1 MKTHFQSILSRFH
14 RRDAGAVMTEF
25 VIMLPIFVM
34 LFVGIVELNRLQRAA
49 NKAHVMANKLMWETS
64 VEVMTS
70 PPNSMWADPHQVEE
84 IAPEPPATCSSDR
97 YHECAGF
104 DWNKWKRLVDYGTFG
119 EGLSAARFEEVQEW
133 LDIAE
138 NRSRWLAG
146 EEEID
151 LRMYDTVYNAD
162 SVWGEYALIATWDR
176 AHSENSVVIPL
187 GEPVGALGYFNN
199 ASLDGAPLVGG
210 TPSMFAY
217 GAGTRYGLI
226 VANHVES
233 VSTRFNS
240 FDYEVEYQTLTPP
253 RPMEMDN
260 EEVFTVGTP
269 RLLLQDTGFDRIP
282 GFEYEFELT
291 GFGLDLL
298 EEGGT

>member
-1 MKTHFQSILSRFH
+1 MHSLIPSMRSLLRNQS
-14 RRDAGAVMTEF
+14 GAVMTEF

-34 LFVGIVELNRLQRAA
+34 LFIGIVELNKLQRAV
-49 NKAHVMANKLMWETS
+49 NRAHIMANQLMWTTT
-64 VEVMTS
+64 VEVMIS
-70 PPNSMWADPHQVEE
+70 PPNSEWASPHQVEE
-84 IAPEPPATCSSDR
+84 IAPEPSGGCTAER
-97 YHECAGF
+97 FHECADF

-119 EGLSAARFEEVQEW
+119 EAISAANFEEVREW

-151 LRMYDTVYNAD
+151 WRMYEEVYAD
-162 SVWGEYALIATWDR
+162 NTVWGEYALIATWDR
-176 AHSENSVVIPL
+176 AHSQNEIVIPE
-187 GEPVGALGYFNN
+187 GQPVQALSFFNN
-199 ASLDGAPLVGG
+199 ASLDGAGLVDG

-226 VANHVES
+226 EAKHEEMG
-233 VSTRFNS
+233 F
-240 FDYEVEYQTLTPP
+240 EVEYQTLAPA

-269 RLLLQDTGFDRIP
+269 RLLMDDTGFDRIP
-282 GFEYEFELT
+282 GFEYEFELH
-291 GFGLDLL
+291 GFGFDPL